1 MNFSY
6 FCIAKHKKNQLIKS
20 MAKVTFKSHNPNDNL
35 LLPPCLG
42 DYLPKN
48 HNARVVSA
56 IIDRLDISEIESGYK
71 GGGASSYNPR
81 MLLKVI
87 VYAYLNNVYSG
98 RKMERLLVEN
108 IAFMW
113 LSGMQTPDF
122 RTINLFRSKRL
133 AGKFDSLFTQVV
145 LLLNE
150 EGFVSLDV
158 QYIDGTK
165 IESVA
170 NKYTFVWK
178 GSVEKN
184 KSRLEAKVRSVL
196 ETAEQAL
203 ALEGNEPEEE
213 LSSEETARRAEAIL
227 DKMDRDGIS
236 DKKMRKAVEKVK
248 SEKAPKMREY
258 EERLETMGER
268 NSFSKT
274 DPDATFM
281 RMKEDAMNNG
291 QTKPGYNV
299 QIATENQFITNYG
312 IFWRPTDQGTLIPFL
327 ESFRARYG
335 RQSGEVC
342 ADSGYGSEQNYEYMF
357 DNGITPYVKYNMF
370 HAEDKRK
377 RRQNPFLIQNLH
389 YNETDDYFVCPM
401 GQHMEHV
408 GDVTVKSDLGYE
420 STVSRYSARD
430 CSGCPL
436 RGMCYKAAADRRVIE
451 VNHKNNDYRKRAKEL
466 LTSERGIHH
475 RSNRPIEPE
484 AVFGNIKFNHGF
496 KRFRLKSSEKVKTE
510 FGLVALAHNIR
521 KYISMNRRNM
531 AKDAEAIALTC
542 HFLPLTSARRH
553 LNKAC

>member
-20 MAKVTFKSHNPNDNL
+20 MAKVTFK
-35 LLPPCLG
+35 
-42 DYLPKN
+42 
-48 HNARVVSA
+48 
-56 IIDRLDISEIESGYK
+56 
-71 GGGASSYNPR
+71 SYNPR

-248 SEKAPKMREY
+248 
-258 EERLETMGER
+258 
-268 NSFSKT
+268 
-274 DPDATFM
+274 
-281 RMKEDAMNNG
+281 
-291 QTKPGYNV
+291 
-299 QIATENQFITNYG
+299 
-312 IFWRPTDQGTLIPFL
+312 
-327 ESFRARYG
+327 
-335 RQSGEVC
+335 
-342 ADSGYGSEQNYEYMF
+342 
-357 DNGITPYVKYNMF
+357 
-370 HAEDKRK
+370 
-377 RRQNPFLIQNLH
+377 
-389 YNETDDYFVCPM
+389 
-401 GQHMEHV
+401 
-408 GDVTVKSDLGYE
+408 
-420 STVSRYSARD
+420 
-430 CSGCPL
+430 
-436 RGMCYKAAADRRVIE
+436 
-451 VNHKNNDYRKRAKEL
+451 
-466 LTSERGIHH
+466 
-475 RSNRPIEPE
+475 
-484 AVFGNIKFNHGF
+484 
-496 KRFRLKSSEKVKTE
+496 TE

-521 KYISMNRRNM
+521 KYISMNRRKM
-531 AKDAEAIALTC
+531 PKDAEAIALTC